1 MRISMIPFGLL
12 SGFMDSKEIRITEL
26 GEDGFRFR
34 LAEECPEPE
43 QFLIC
48 FYDMKKAGYRRVEI
62 RRFGMSAAEEQCL
75 QDQQP
80 VEKKI
85 GKYFYREYSVR
96 VEQKDYVQEVRR
108 LAGEYNRYI
117 RLKLDGDDG
126 ELAKSLTGYPAELDE
141 MHCRSLE
148 EQKKRW
154 FFRES
159 EKASGNPQDTM
170 GAEELRLLDNTEFAL
185 ELNCTSLYEEYLRQP
200 LQAFLAS
207 YWQKNYL
214 THSYFAGRTPDRFY
228 IGNLFPTEEQLFSI
242 MDKMYS
248 EGSEITLVFSYIRE
262 FMLSSV
268 GKLLEKV
275 DNWCCI
281 HGVNVEIVVNDWAMV
296 EMLCGKTSRL
306 HPVLKN
312 FISTDTNGSPADI
325 HRSFRREKTV
335 CICLFIRQTLRST
348 VHCMLCAPPE
358 IAVHSSLR
366 STVRNSVKNTHCFIR
381 NIYTWQGGIT
391 PCLVW
396 IKHFRSQRKCGKI

>member
-34 LAEECPEPE
+34 LAEECPESE
-43 QFLIC
+43 QFLIY

-62 RRFGMSAAEEQCL
+62 RKFGMSAAEDQCL

-80 VEKKI
+80 VEKKT

-154 FFRES
+154 FFREN

-170 GAEELRLLDNTEFAL
+170 GAEELRLLDNAEFAL
-185 ELNCTSLYEEYLRQP
+185 ELNCTSLYEEYLCQP

-214 THSYFAGRTPDRFY
+214 THSYLQAGYRTDFILEISSAIICFRQKSSFFLSWIKCIWRARRSHWY
-228 IGNLFPTEEQLFSI
+228 FLISGNLCFRLWESFW
-242 MDKMYS
+242 KRW
-248 EGSEITLVFSYIRE
+248 ITGAVF
-262 FMLSSV
+262 M
-268 GKLLEKV
+268 G
-275 DNWCCI
+275 
-281 HGVNVEIVVNDWAMV
+281 
-296 EMLCGKTSRL
+296 
-306 HPVLKN
+306 
-312 FISTDTNGSPADI
+312 
-325 HRSFRREKTV
+325 
-335 CICLFIRQTLRST
+335 
-348 VHCMLCAPPE
+348 
-358 IAVHSSLR
+358 
-366 STVRNSVKNTHCFIR
+366 
-381 NIYTWQGGIT
+381 
-391 PCLVW
+391 
-396 IKHFRSQRKCGKI
+396 